1 MVIVFCEQEIFMQ
14 FIKSNELKPGMRLA
28 KPIYSKKG
36 VLLYDRA
43 AVLKDAQS
51 IENIK
56 SFGLIGVFVLEPAEP
71 VPPMTQDDLDFERF
85 QTVMYN
91 EIMEEMD
98 KIIKKR
104 KQDKF
109 PFICSQIIKN
119 YGNLRKKITF
129 QQSLRST
136 DDYIYKHCLN
146 VAILAA
152 IITHTMNVPLSDQNE
167 SVMSAVIHDIG
178 KLTLNPELQSK
189 KVENSKERALIDEHE
204 MAGYKILDEA
214 FAFQPN
220 IKRSCNQARKML
232 LDFEEDQP
240 IQTHKMFMAAKV
252 LIVAGFFDRETAVR
266 LDVSPVSE
274 IVVIRKMMEHTDVF
288 DPKVV
293 KALTDSLNIL
303 MPGIS
308 VELNTGEK
316 ALVIRTNDDDFLRP
330 TVLSFRDN
338 SIIDLSNR
346 RAYGNLEIVD
356 IMKTMDNRYV
366 MDTAKMKSLGI
377 AVEEPDYV

>member
-1 MVIVFCEQEIFMQ
+1 ML
-14 FIKSNELKPGMRLA
+14 FIKCEELKPGMRLA

-43 AVLKDAQS
+43 AVLKDSSS

-56 SFGLIGVFVLEPAEP
+56 SFGLIGLFILEPAEP

-91 EIMEEMD
+91 EIMEELA
-98 KIIKKR
+98 KIIKNR
-104 KQDKF
+104 KQGRF
-109 PFICSQIIKN
+109 PQICAQIIKN

-136 DDYIYKHCLN
+136 EDYIYKHSLN

-152 IITHTMNVPLSDQNE
+152 IITHTMNVPLSDQNDA
-167 SVMSAVIHDIG
+167 VMAAVIHDIG
-178 KLTLNPELQSK
+178 KLTLPAELQSK
-189 KVENSKERALIDEHE
+189 QKTDENERKIIDQHE
-204 MAGYKILDEA
+204 TAGYQIIDEA
-214 FAFQPN
+214 FSFQPN
-220 IKRSCNQARKML
+220 IKRACNMARKTL
-232 LDFEEDQP
+232 LDYWSDQP
-240 IQTHKMFMAAKV
+240 IAQMKMSTAAKV
-252 LIVAGFFDRETAVR
+252 LIVAGVFDKETAVR
-266 LDVSPVSE
+266 LDDSPVSE
-274 IVVIRKMMEHTDVF
+274 VAVIRRMMDRSDVF

-293 KALTDSLNIL
+293 KGLVDSLNIL
-303 MPGIS
+303 MPGVS

-316 ALVIRTNDDDFLRP
+316 ALVLRTNEYDFLRP

-346 RAYGNLEIVD
+346 RAYSNIEIVD
-356 IMKTMDNRYV
+356 IMKTMDNRYA
-366 MDTAKMKSLGI
+366 MDTAKVKALGI
-377 AVEEPDYV
+377 QIEEPEYV

>member
-1 MVIVFCEQEIFMQ
+1 ML
-14 FIKSNELKPGMRLA
+14 FIKSEELKPGMRLA

-43 AVLKDAQS
+43 AVLKDAAS

-56 SFGLIGVFVLEPAEP
+56 SFGLIGLFVLEPAEP

-85 QTVMYN
+85 QTMMYN
-91 EIMEEMD
+91 EIMDEMA
-98 KIIKKR
+98 KIVKTR

-109 PFICSQIIKN
+109 PNICAQIIKN

-136 DDYIYKHCLN
+136 EDYIYKHSLN

-152 IITHTMNVPLSDQNE
+152 MITHTMNVPLSEQNDA
-167 SVMSAVIHDIG
+167 VMAAVIHDIG
-178 KLTLNPELQSK
+178 KLTLSPELQSK
-189 KVENSKERALIDEHE
+189 QKTTAEDRKIIDQHE
-204 MAGYKILDEA
+204 TQGYQIIDEA
-214 FAFQPN
+214 FSFQPG
-220 IKRSCNQARKML
+220 IKRACNMARKTL
-232 LDFEEDQP
+232 FDYWNDTP
-240 IQTHKMFMAAKV
+240 ITQLKMSTAAKV
-252 LIVAGFFDRETAVR
+252 LIVAGIFDKETSVR
-266 LDVSPVSE
+266 LDDSPVSE
-274 IVVIRKMMEHTDVF
+274 VAVIRKMMERSDVF

-293 KALTDSLNIL
+293 KGLIDSINIL
-303 MPGIS
+303 MPGVS

-316 ALVIRTNDDDFLRP
+316 ALVIRTNEFDFLRP

-346 RAYGNLEIVD
+346 RAYNNLEIVD
-356 IMKTMDNRYV
+356 IMKTMDKRYT
-366 MDTAKMKSLGI
+366 MDTAKVKALGI
-377 AVEEPDYV
+377 EVDEPVYV